1 MARFV
6 ERIGDLL
13 EADVDA
19 LTNTV
24 NTMGV
29 MGKGIALAFKGAFPE
44 NFEAYRTAC
53 ERGEVKLGEMFVFEN
68 RRDDG
73 FAQLK
78 LLEEH
83 SGAGGVEPY
92 NGVRKGP
99 RWIVNF
105 PTKRHWRAGSR
116 MADVESG
123 LDNLYDVIRNRRI
136 ASIAVPA
143 LGCGLGGL
151 DWGRVRPLI
160 ERKLDDLD
168 VEVHLYPP
176 DAAVPSRALSRAH

>member
-6 ERIGDLL
+6 EGVGDLL
-13 EADVDA
+13 EAHVDA

-24 NTMGV
+24 NTVGV
-29 MGKGIALAFKGAFPE
+29 MGKGIALAFKSAFPE
-44 NFEAYRTAC
+44 NFAAYRAAC
-53 ERGEVKLGEMFVFEN
+53 ERGEVRLGEMFVFEN

-73 FAQLK
+73 CTQLK

-83 SGAGGVEPY
+83 SEPGRVEPY
-92 NGVRKGP
+92 NDVHRGP

-123 LDNLYDVIRNRRI
+123 LDSLSDVIRDRQI
-136 ASIAVPA
+136 TSIAVPA

-151 DWGRVRPLI
+151 DWGRIKPLI

-176 DAAVPSRALSRAH
+176 DAAVPTPALSRVH